1 MGDELLPFFPEI
13 NRLFVAV
20 STGGACKGLFMRTKQ
35 EKPEIKVHA
44 VDVEGSIIFTNQPK
58 SRKFSGLGSSM
69 RPEHL
74 NGLQVDALSIVT
86 EDEIVVGCHELL
98 SQFALFCRASSGAI
112 MAAVMKEIEDK
123 NLRNEG
129 ILCILADSGLTY
141 MNSVFQ
147 PPLPLPKITT

>member
-1 MGDELLPFFPEI
+1 
-13 NRLFVAV
+13 
-20 STGGACKGLFMRTKQ
+20 
-35 EKPEIKVHA
+35 
-44 VDVEGSIIFTNQPK
+44 
-58 SRKFSGLGSSM
+58 
-69 RPEHL
+69 
-74 NGLQVDALSIVT
+74 
-86 EDEIVVGCHELL
+86 
-98 SQFALFCRASSGAI
+98 